1 MVKGFS
7 QVHGTDFTDTFAPTA
22 TFAALRTLNVVAA
35 RYGLK
40 AQGFDVVAAYLNS
53 PLDHEIWV
61 KSPPPRFQDEQGDE
75 AVESALRHQAGRQV
89 LVEVHRQETLKAG
102 LPAKPVQ

>member
-61 KSPPPRFQDEQGDE
+61 KSPPPGFKMSK
-75 AVESALRHQAGRQV
+75 AMKL
-89 LVEVHRQETLKAG
+89 LKALYG
-102 LPAKPVQ
+102 TKQGGRCWWKFIDKRI